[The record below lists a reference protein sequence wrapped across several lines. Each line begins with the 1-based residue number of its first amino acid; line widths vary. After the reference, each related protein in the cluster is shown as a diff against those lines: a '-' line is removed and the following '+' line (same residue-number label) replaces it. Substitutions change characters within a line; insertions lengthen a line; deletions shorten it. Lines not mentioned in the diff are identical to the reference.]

1 MKLKMIVFILV
12 NLLLST
18 MGVILVLFGL
28 LIEDALWKPLLESVG
43 TGLLA
48 AGAVNVLAQTLIL
61 EKPTPL
67 PPPPVRIEVAAEQR
81 SATPQEIHDRK
92 FTASKVDLVGI
103 SLNHFLEEL
112 LNDPRQRLINRLLM
126 NNLQL
131 RIFLVHPNSAYLR
144 QRAMEDK
151 VDLKELVRRQR
162 IGVQMCVQF
171 YKQLLAAYQS
181 LQQSGRLDKHLVG
194 NLQVKLLDFCPYITI
209 YRVNEDD
216 IYWGLYTSD
225 KPGLELPLFRTNN
238 KQDPS
243 LYKHLHQ
250 HIHGLIERD
259 RTYPDLVG
267 LSSIGAPFLNEE
279 LAESITN
286 DS

>member
-1 MKLKMIVFILV
+1 
-12 NLLLST
+12 
-18 MGVILVLFGL
+18 
-28 LIEDALWKPLLESVG
+28 
-43 TGLLA
+43 
-48 AGAVNVLAQTLIL
+48 
-61 EKPTPL
+61 
-67 PPPPVRIEVAAEQR
+67 
-81 SATPQEIHDRK
+81 
-92 FTASKVDLVGI
+92 
-103 SLNHFLEEL
+103 
-112 LNDPRQRLINRLLM
+112 LINRLLM